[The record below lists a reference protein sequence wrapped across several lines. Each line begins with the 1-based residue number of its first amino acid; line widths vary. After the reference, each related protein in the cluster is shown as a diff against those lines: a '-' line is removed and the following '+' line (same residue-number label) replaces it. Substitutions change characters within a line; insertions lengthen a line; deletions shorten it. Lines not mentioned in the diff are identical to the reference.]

1 MELHLGAAIVAED
14 SRRRTTL
21 GFLRHLLIDPRGRSD
36 AAAPVVAA
44 LVCQLRGLLPREVA
58 IPFGWVRA
66 AERRRIPLA
75 ASAAAVAELPSFSP
89 EQYTG
94 PPAEWIPPPS
104 TRATEYLLPGPP
116 YALAALEH
124 PTPVPHP
131 PGGEEVPPGLPDWHA
146 PAQVFATDGAVGE
159 ATGLAVEPD
168 GQIVGVLVTGR
179 GIFAATRC
187 VPLDRIAAAG
197 ETSLTLRMSRHA
209 WLQLPAVAATSTSK
223 ARRRATEPAPPDA
236 GTA

>member
-1 MELHLGAAIVAED
+1 MELVLGAAMVAD
-14 SRRRTTL
+14 HDGRRTTL
-21 GFLRHLLIDPRGRSD
+21 GFLRHLLFDPRGRPGD
-36 AAAPVVAA
+36 GDPVVVA

-66 AERRRIPLA
+66 AERRRIVIA
-75 ASAAAVAELPSFSP
+75 AAPAAVADLPAFSP

-94 PPAEWIPPPS
+94 PPAEWIPPPA
-104 TRATEYLLPGPP
+104 TRATEYLLPGSP

-131 PGGEEVPPGLPDWHA
+131 PGGEEVPPDLLDWHA
-146 PAQVFATDGAVGE
+146 PTPVFATDGPIGE
-159 ATGLAVEPD
+159 AIGFAVEA
-168 GQIVGVLVTGR
+168 GGRIGGLLVAGR

-197 ETSLTLRMSRHA
+197 EAGLILRMTRHA

-223 ARRRATEPAPPDA
+223 ASPGATEPAPADA